1 MNTLGKSL
9 MAGTAA
15 TALAFAAPAQA
26 RDGDGGIDAGD
37 VVAGVLILG
46 GIAAIAASIDDDR
59 DDRYDRR
66 RDRRYDRHDRRYG
79 GYYGHRVNPRRAVRR
94 CIAAAQR
101 EASYYGRARVTEV
114 TDIDR
119 RDDGWRVR
127 GRVVVNEGRGHWRG
141 RGYHRRIDYRGY
153 DEGRFNCR
161 IRHGRIERLRVRG
174 LG

>member
-15 TALAFAAPAQA
+15 TALAIAAPAQA
-26 RDGDGGIDAGD
+26 RDRHDDGIDAGD
-37 VVAGVLILG
+37 VIAGALIIG
-46 GIAAIAASIDDDR
+46 GIAAIAHAIDDD

-66 RDRRYDRHDRRYG
+66 DRRRYNRHDRRYS

-94 CIAAAQR
+94 CVNAAQR
-101 EASYYGRARVTEV
+101 EASHYGRARVTEV

-119 RDDGWRVR
+119 RRDGWRVR
-127 GRVVVNEGRGHWRG
+127 GRVVVNEGYGNWRG
-141 RGYHRRIDYRGY
+141 RGHHRRIVYRDY

-161 IRHGRIERLRVRG
+161 IRHGRIDRLRVRG
-174 LG
+174 LN